1 MLVDRET
8 FLLTMV
14 SLGTRGKKDEKEWR
28 SLGLRRER

>member
-8 FLLTMV
+8 FLLSESMIMDE
-14 SLGTRGKKDEKEWR
+14 GKKDEKEWR